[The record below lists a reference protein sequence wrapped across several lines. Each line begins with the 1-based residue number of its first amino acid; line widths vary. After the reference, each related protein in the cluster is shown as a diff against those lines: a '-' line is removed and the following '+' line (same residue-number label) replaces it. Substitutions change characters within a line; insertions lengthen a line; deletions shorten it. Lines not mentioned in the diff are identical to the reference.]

1 LCYLALFVRYDD
13 LRKRNNFEEL
23 RIFLKQYYNAGSPNM
38 KVVERVFIENQE
50 FIDMLKERAAEEE
63 RRKRKEREEQ
73 ERLA

>member
-1 LCYLALFVRYDD
+1 LALFVRYDD

-23 RIFLKQYYNAGSPNM
+23 RIFLKQYYIGGSPNM

>member
-1 LCYLALFVRYDD
+1 
-13 LRKRNNFEEL
+13 
-23 RIFLKQYYNAGSPNM
+23 M